1 VAAGLTEF
9 EEARALVLE
18 HVSPLEPETVALGE
32 ALDRVL
38 AEPVRA
44 RDDVPAFDNSA
55 MDGFAVRASDSG
67 PGVRLR
73 VVGHSRA
80 GTPAS
85 LPVGEGEACAISTGA
100 AMPAGADAVV
110 PIEEARPDPPLPGA
124 GGAEVELTAGVRA
137 GRYVRRAGDD
147 IRAGQTLLEPGVR
160 LGPTELGVLAS
171 AGRAALLAGPRPRVA
186 VVTTGDELVAPDAEL
201 TPGAVRNSSA
211 FVIPALVAAAG
222 GETIAL
228 AHAVD
233 DRRLLRDA
241 LAAALEAD
249 ATVITGGMSVGEHDH
264 VDEVLRE
271 LGVARHLAGVALR
284 PGKPFWFGT
293 RGRTLVFGLPGNPVS
308 SLVSFVLLVRPALLA
323 LAGEA
328 PGRRRT
334 TATLEVDCE
343 RTPGRLHAVRCR
355 LSLHADGWHATATGP
370 QESHVLTSMLGADA
384 LALIPAGSGTVAAG
398 ESVTVELL

>member
-1 VAAGLTEF
+1 
-9 EEARALVLE
+9 
-18 HVSPLEPETVALGE
+18 
-32 ALDRVL
+32 
-38 AEPVRA
+38 
-44 RDDVPAFDNSA
+44 
-55 MDGFAVRASDSG
+55 
-67 PGVRLR
+67 
-73 VVGHSRA
+73 
-80 GTPAS
+80 
-85 LPVGEGEACAISTGA
+85 
-100 AMPAGADAVV
+100 
-110 PIEEARPDPPLPGA
+110 
-124 GGAEVELTAGVRA
+124 
-137 GRYVRRAGDD
+137 
-147 IRAGQTLLEPGVR
+147 VR

-211 FVIPALVAAAG
+211 FVIPALVVAAG
-222 GETIAL
+222 GETIGL

-249 ATVITGGMSVGEHDH
+249 VTVITGGMSVGEHDH

-271 LGVARHLAGVALR
+271 LGVSRHLAGVALR

-334 TATLEVDCE
+334 TATLEVDCK

-355 LSLHADGWHATATGP
+355 LALHADGWHATATGP

>member
-1 VAAGLTEF
+1 VAARLTQF
-9 EEARALVLE
+9 EEARSLVLG
-18 HVSPLEPETVALGE
+18 HVSPLESETVALAD

-38 AEPVRA
+38 AEPVSA

-55 MDGFAVRASDSG
+55 MDGFAVRARDSG

-73 VVGHSRA
+73 VVDHSRA
-80 GTPAS
+80 GLPAS
-85 LPVGEGEACAISTGA
+85 GPVGEGEACAISTGA

-110 PIEEARPDPPLPGA
+110 PIEETRPD
-124 GGAEVELTAGVRA
+124 GAEVELAAGVQP

-147 IRAGQTLLEPGVR
+147 VRAGQTLLEPGVR

-171 AGRAALLAGPRPRVA
+171 AGRATLLAAPRPRVA
-186 VVTTGDELVAPDAEL
+186 IVTTGDELVAPDAEL

-211 FVIPALVAAAG
+211 FVMPALVVAAG
-222 GETIAL
+222 GDTIGL
-228 AHAVD
+228 AHALD
-233 DRRLLRDA
+233 DRQLLRHA

-264 VDEVLRE
+264 VDEVLRG
-271 LGVARHLAGVALR
+271 LGVSRHLAGVALR

-328 PGRRRT
+328 PARRRT
-334 TATLEVDCE
+334 LATLEGECE
-343 RTPGRLHAVRCR
+343 RTPGRVHAVRCR
-355 LSLHADGWHATATGP
+355 LALHADGWHASPTGP
-370 QESHVLTSMLGADA
+370 QGSHVLTSMLGADA
-384 LALIPAGSGTVAAG
+384 LALIPAGSGTVTTG

>member
-1 VAAGLTEF
+1 VAAGLTQF
-9 EEARALVLE
+9 EEARSLVLE
-18 HVSPLEPETVALGE
+18 HVSPLEPETVALAE
-32 ALDRVL
+32 AFDRVL
-38 AEPVRA
+38 AEPVKA
-44 RDDVPAFDNSA
+44 SDDVPAFDNSA

-73 VVGHSRA
+73 VVDHSRA
-80 GTPAS
+80 GSPAS
-85 LPVGEGEACAISTGA
+85 LPVGPGEACAISTGA

-110 PIEEARPDPPLPGA
+110 PIEQTRPDPTLRGA

-137 GRYVRRAGDD
+137 GRYVRRVGDD
-147 IRAGQTLLEPGVR
+147 IRAGQTLLEPGLR
-160 LGPTELGVLAS
+160 LGPAELGVLAS
-171 AGRAALLAGPRPRVA
+171 AGRATLLASPRPRVA

-201 TPGAVRNSSA
+201 APGAVRNSSA
-211 FVIPALVAAAG
+211 FVIPALVVAAG
-222 GETIAL
+222 GETVGL

-233 DRRLLRDA
+233 DPLLLRDV
-241 LAAALEAD
+241 LGAALEAD
-249 ATVITGGMSVGEHDH
+249 AVVITGGMSVGEHDH
-264 VDEVLRE
+264 VDEVLRG
-271 LGVARHLAGVALR
+271 LGVTRHLAGVALR

-293 RGRTLVFGLPGNPVS
+293 RGQTLVFGLPGNPVS

-328 PGRRRT
+328 PARRRT
-334 TATLEVDCE
+334 IATLDVDCE

-355 LSLHADGWHATATGP
+355 LALHADGWHATATGP

-384 LALIPAGSGTVAAG
+384 LAMIPAGSGTVAAG

>member
-1 VAAGLTEF
+1 MAAELTAF
-9 EEARALVLE
+9 EAARSLVLE
-18 HVSPLEPETVALGE
+18 HASPLEPETVALGD
-32 ALDRVL
+32 ALGRVL
-38 AEPVRA
+38 AEAVIA

-55 MDGFAVRASDSG
+55 MDGFALRSADSG

-85 LPVGEGEACAISTGA
+85 EPVGEGEACAISTGA

-110 PIEEARPDPPLPGA
+110 PIEQTRPDPPLPGA
-124 GGAEVELTAGVRA
+124 GGAVVELTAAVRP

-147 IRAGQTLLEPGVR
+147 IRAGATVLEPGVR

-171 AGRAALLAGPRPRVA
+171 AGRATLLAAPRPRVA
-186 VVTTGDELVAPDAEL
+186 IVTTGDELVAPDAEL

-222 GETIAL
+222 GQAIGPT
-228 AHAVD
+228 HAVD
-233 DRRLLRDA
+233 DRRRLRDA
-241 LAAALEAD
+241 LAAALEGDVA
-249 ATVITGGMSVGEHDH
+249 VVTGGMSVGEHDH
-264 VDEVLRE
+264 VDEVLGE
-271 LGVARHLAGVALR
+271 LGVSRHLAGVALR

-308 SLVSFVLLVRPALLA
+308 SLVSFILLVRPALLA

-328 PGRRRT
+328 PTRRRT
-334 TATLEVDCE
+334 LATLDAECE

-355 LSLHADGWHATATGP
+355 LELRADGWHASPTGL

-384 LALIPAGSGTVAAG
+384 LALIPAGTGAVAAG